1 MTIEVLPPVNKEA
14 ALQKKEE
21 IETLLGQINTHEL
34 RLASS
39 YARLGSALRDVKVNS
54 YWEAYGYDRFS
65 SYLEF
70 VWKTIG
76 KKRSQVY
83 AILSVSE
90 TLLPH
95 IPESKLEEIGITKS
109 YELKRL
115 VDQGGRIDIEVFA
128 PGYSYEVGSGEE
140 FETVQLMDYAAD
152 PKTTAAMLRVKVSEL
167 LHQTEAPQGY
177 WYDLGGFYAN
187 QDEKTEIE
195 QFWTLGKQVLQIT
208 SESEHEVK
216 KEVFLAAIR
225 ESYSTWVEMEHGQN
239 SAR

>member
-1 MTIEVLPPVNKEA
+1 MTTEILLPLNKEA
-14 ALQKKEE
+14 ALQKKNE
-21 IETLLGQINTHEL
+21 IDQILGQINTHEL

-39 YARLGSALRDVKVNS
+39 YARLGSALKEVKVNE
-54 YWEAYGYDRFS
+54 YWVEYGYDRFS

-95 IPESKLEEIGITKS
+95 ITESKLEEIGITKS

-115 VDQGGRIDIEVFA
+115 VDQGGNIQCLLSDPRL
-128 PGYSYEVGSGEE
+128 E
-140 FETVQLMDYAAD
+140 FEEGQDPRPLIHLMDYAAD
-152 PKTTAAMLRVKVSEL
+152 PKTTAAMLRVKVNEL

-177 WYDLGGFYAN
+177 WYDLSGFYATS
-187 QDEKTEIE
+187 DEKKEIE

-208 SESEHEVK
+208 SESEHEIK

-225 ESYSTWVEMEHGQN
+225 ESYSTWIENE
-239 SAR
+239 S

>member
-1 MTIEVLPPVNKEA
+1 MTIEVLSPVNKES

-115 VDQGGRIDIEVFA
+115 VDQGGRIDVEITDSKNQTEDCF
-128 PGYSYEVGSGEE
+128 G
-140 FETVQLMDYAAD
+140 TVQLMDYAAD

-187 QDEKTEIE
+187 PDEKKEIE

-208 SESEHEVK
+208 SESEHEIK

-239 SAR
+239 SSR